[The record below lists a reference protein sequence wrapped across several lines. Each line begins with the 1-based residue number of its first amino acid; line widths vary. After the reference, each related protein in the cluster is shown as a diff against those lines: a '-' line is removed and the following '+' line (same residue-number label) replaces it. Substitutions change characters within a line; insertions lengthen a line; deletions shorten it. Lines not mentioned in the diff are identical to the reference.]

1 MSATRW
7 GFYVA
12 AVLLPMLTQAA
23 DTDYPNKAIRLIV
36 PFPAGSGPDANARVL
51 VGGLARPLGQQL
63 LIDNR
68 PGASGILGT
77 QLAAKSAPDGY
88 TLLLGTASVFAAVP
102 TLYEK
107 LPFDLD
113 RDFIPVS
120 MIELL
125 PCALVVN
132 AALAAKNVKELIALA
147 KAKQGELTFGSA
159 GNGGFHHLSAE
170 LFKTLTGVNMRHI
183 PYGAGGPYSDLVS
196 GQVPLM
202 FDTFSPFLP
211 NIKAGKLRALA
222 VSGKERRPQVPQ
234 VPTFIEAGVPGF
246 DSAAWYGPVA
256 PTGTPRAMITRLQ
269 AAIAETLKSTEVT
282 ERLTNVSAGYIVGST
297 SEEYAAFIQ
306 SERAK
311 WAKVI
316 RQTGVKLAL

>member
-196 GQVPLM
+196 GQVPSM

>member
-147 KAKQGELTFGSA
+147 KAKPGELTFGSA

-196 GQVPLM
+196 GQVPSM